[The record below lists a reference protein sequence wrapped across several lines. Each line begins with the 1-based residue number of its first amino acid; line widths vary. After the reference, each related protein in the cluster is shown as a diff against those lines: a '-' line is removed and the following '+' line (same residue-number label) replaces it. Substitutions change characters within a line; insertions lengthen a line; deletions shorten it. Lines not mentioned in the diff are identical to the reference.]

1 MMRIVDVNPY
11 FYPFFGGIEHRM
23 HLIAKELVARGHD
36 VTIVTGQLPGT
47 AAEEVSED
55 GYRIVRL
62 PSKYIKF
69 YNPPYITSKG
79 LLEKL
84 NEIDADVVNFN
95 YRWAPS
101 YTKDMRK
108 YQGKKVFTYHNMWGE
123 GIGIQHTLS
132 EINDNM
138 FRKTLNTFDHIIA
151 VSDYVRNDLIRR
163 GIPSEEITTANP
175 CLENY
180 PELSENEGDYI
191 LSLGRLVRTKGLD
204 YLIEAMQYVDSKLI
218 VCGKGPDDKRLRKKI
233 EKYGLSEKIEMK
245 GWVSEEE
252 KQRLMSE
259 CRMFVMPSLFES
271 YGLAALEIMSYGRPV
286 VCTDV
291 NGLPD
296 TVKDGGIYVKP
307 KDAKGLANAI
317 NSLLLDKDGRETL
330 GSNARRVAESQNV
343 KNTVDIIESVYRS
356 VIDGNNRSQHI
367 GNKSIDEQSL

>member
-1 MMRIVDVNPY
+1 MRIVDVNPY

-23 HLIAKELVARGHD
+23 HLIAKELVSRGHE
-36 VTIVTGQLPGT
+36 VIIVTGQLPGT
-47 AAEEVSED
+47 EADEIVED
-55 GYRIVRL
+55 GYRVVRL
-62 PSKYIKF
+62 PSKYIRI

-79 LLEKL
+79 LLAKL
-84 NEIDADVVNFN
+84 NEIDADIVNFN

-108 YQGKKVFTYHNMWGE
+108 YAGKKVFTYHNMWGE
-123 GIGIQHTLS
+123 GIGIQHTMS

-163 GIPSEEITTANP
+163 GISADDITTACP
-175 CLENY
+175 CLEKY
-180 PELSENEGDYI
+180 PKLSDEEGDYI

-204 YLIEAMQYVDSKLI
+204 YLIEAMQYVDGKLI
-218 VCGKGPDDKRLRKKI
+218 ICGKGPDSKRLMKKI
-233 EKYGLSEKIEMK
+233 RRFNVSDKVEMK

-252 KQRLMSE
+252 KDSLMSQ
-259 CRMFVMPSLFES
+259 CKMFVMPSLYES

-296 TVKDGGIYVKP
+296 TVKDGGVYVKP
-307 KDAKGLANAI
+307 KDAKGLADAV
-317 NSLLLDKDGRETL
+317 NSLLSDKEKRKEL
-330 GSNARRVAESQNV
+330 GTNARKVAENQNV
-343 KNTVDIIESVYRS
+343 KNTVDIVESVYQM
-356 VIDGNNRSQHI
+356 VLGNQ
-367 GNKSIDEQSL
+367 

>member
-1 MMRIVDVNPY
+1 MKIVDVNPY

-23 HLIAKELVARGHD
+23 HLIAKELAARGHE
-36 VTIVTGQLPGT
+36 VIIVTGQLPGT
-47 AAEEVSED
+47 EAEEVTED
-55 GYRIVRL
+55 GYKVVRL
-62 PSKYIKF
+62 PSKYIKI

-79 LLEKL
+79 LLAKL
-84 NEIDADVVNFN
+84 NEIDADIVNFN

-108 YQGKKVFTYHNMWGE
+108 YAGKKVFTYHNMWGE
-123 GIGIQHTLS
+123 GIGIQHTMS

-163 GIPSEEITTANP
+163 KVPADKITTACP
-175 CLENY
+175 CLESY
-180 PELSENEGDYI
+180 PELFDKEGDYI

-218 VCGKGPDDKRLRKKI
+218 ICGKGPDSKRLMKRI
-233 EKYGLSEKIEMK
+233 RKYGVEDKVEMK

-252 KQRLMSE
+252 KQSLMSE
-259 CRMFVMPSLFES
+259 CKMFVMPSLYES

-307 KDAKGLANAI
+307 KDAKGLADAI
-317 NSLLLDKDGRETL
+317 NSLLADKEKRERL
-330 GSNARRVAESQNV
+330 GSNARKVAEDQNV
-343 KNTVDIIESVYRS
+343 KSTVDIIEGVYRRVLES
-356 VIDGNNRSQHI
+356 
-367 GNKSIDEQSL
+367 

>member
-180 PELSENEGDYI
+180 PELSDNEGDYI

>member
-1 MMRIVDVNPY
+1 MKIVDVNPY

-47 AAEEVSED
+47 LSEEMSED
-55 GYRIVRL
+55 GYRVVRL

-101 YTKDMRK
+101 YTKDMRR
-108 YQGKKVFTYHNMWGE
+108 YSRKKVFTYHNMWGE

-163 GIPSEEITTANP
+163 GIPSEKITTANP

-180 PELSENEGDYI
+180 PELSDNEGDYI

-218 VCGKGPDDKRLRKKI
+218 ICGKGPDDKRLRKKI
-233 EKYGLSEKIEMK
+233 EKYGLSDKIEMK

-259 CRMFVMPSLFES
+259 CKMFVMPSLFES

-307 KDAKGLANAI
+307 KDAEGLADAI
-317 NSLLLDKDGRETL
+317 NMLLSDEKKRKEL
-330 GSNARRVAESQNV
+330 GINSRKVAENQNV
-343 KNTVDIIESVYRS
+343 KKTVDIIEDVYRS
-356 VIDGNNRSQHI
+356 VV
-367 GNKSIDEQSL
+367 

>member
-1 MMRIVDVNPY
+1 MKIVDVNPY

-47 AAEEVSED
+47 LSEEMSED
-55 GYRIVRL
+55 GYRVVRL

-108 YQGKKVFTYHNMWGE
+108 YSGKKVFTYHNMWGE

-163 GIPSEEITTANP
+163 GIPSEKITTANP

-180 PELSENEGDYI
+180 PELSDNEGDYI

-218 VCGKGPDDKRLRKKI
+218 ICGKGPDDKRLRKKI
-233 EKYGLSEKIEMK
+233 EKYGLSDKIEMK

-259 CRMFVMPSLFES
+259 CKMFVMPSLFES

-307 KDAKGLANAI
+307 KDAEGLADAI
-317 NSLLLDKDGRETL
+317 NMLLSDEKKRKEL
-330 GSNARRVAESQNV
+330 GINSRKVAENQNV
-343 KNTVDIIESVYRS
+343 KNTVDIIEDVYRS
-356 VIDGNNRSQHI
+356 VV
-367 GNKSIDEQSL
+367 

>member
-1 MMRIVDVNPY
+1 MRIVDVNPY

-36 VTIVTGQLPGT
+36 VTIVTGQLPDT
-47 AAEEVSED
+47 EAEEISDD

-62 PSKYIKF
+62 PSRYIRF

-101 YTKDMRK
+101 YTKDMRR

-163 GIPSEEITTANP
+163 GIPSEKITTANP

-204 YLIEAMQYVDSKLI
+204 YLIEAMQNVDSKLI
-218 VCGKGPDDKRLRKKI
+218 ICGKGPDDKRLRKKI
-233 EKYGLSEKIEMK
+233 KKYGLEDRIEMR

-307 KDAKGLANAI
+307 KDAEGLADAI
-317 NSLLLDKDGRETL
+317 NSLLQDRDRRIEL
-330 GSNARRVAESQNV
+330 GSNARRVAEDQNV
-343 KNTVDIIESVYRS
+343 KNTVDIVESVFRKT
-356 VIDGNNRSQHI
+356 VEG
-367 GNKSIDEQSL
+367 

>member
-1 MMRIVDVNPY
+1 MRIVDVNPY

-23 HLIAKELVARGHD
+23 HLIAKELVSRGHE
-36 VTIVTGQLPGT
+36 VIIVTGQLPGT
-47 AAEEVSED
+47 EADEIVED
-55 GYRIVRL
+55 GYRVVRL
-62 PSKYIKF
+62 PSKYIRI

-84 NEIDADVVNFN
+84 NEIDADIVNFN

-108 YQGKKVFTYHNMWGE
+108 YAGKKVFTYHNMWGE
-123 GIGIQHTLS
+123 GIGIQHTMS

-163 GIPSEEITTANP
+163 GISADDITTACP
-175 CLENY
+175 CLEKY
-180 PELSENEGDYI
+180 PKLSDEEGDYI

-204 YLIEAMQYVDSKLI
+204 YLIEAMQYVDGKLI
-218 VCGKGPDDKRLRKKI
+218 ICGKGPDSKRLMKKI
-233 EKYGLSEKIEMK
+233 RRFNVSDKVEMK

-252 KQRLMSE
+252 KDSLMSQ
-259 CRMFVMPSLFES
+259 CKMFVMPSLYES

-296 TVKDGGIYVKP
+296 TVKDGGVYVKP
-307 KDAKGLANAI
+307 KDAKGLADAV
-317 NSLLLDKDGRETL
+317 NSLLSDKEKRKEL
-330 GSNARRVAESQNV
+330 GTNARKVAENQNV
-343 KNTVDIIESVYRS
+343 KNTVDIVESVYQM
-356 VIDGNNRSQHI
+356 VLGNQ
-367 GNKSIDEQSL
+367 

>member
-1 MMRIVDVNPY
+1 MKIVDVNPY

-23 HLIAKELVARGHD
+23 HLIAKELAARGHE
-36 VTIVTGQLPGT
+36 VIIVTGQLPGT
-47 AAEEVSED
+47 EADETVKD

-62 PSKYIKF
+62 PSKYIKI

-79 LLEKL
+79 LLAKL
-84 NEIDADVVNFN
+84 NEIDADIVNFN

-108 YQGKKVFTYHNMWGE
+108 YAGKKVFTYHNMWGE
-123 GIGIQHTLS
+123 GIGIQHTMS

-163 GIPSEEITTANP
+163 KVPADKITTACP
-175 CLENY
+175 CLESY
-180 PELSENEGDYI
+180 PELSEKEGDYI

-218 VCGKGPDDKRLRKKI
+218 ICGKGPDSKRLMKRI
-233 EKYGLSEKIEMK
+233 RKYGVEDKVEMK

-252 KQRLMSE
+252 KQSLMSE
-259 CRMFVMPSLFES
+259 CKMFVMPSLYES

-307 KDAKGLANAI
+307 KDAKGLADAI
-317 NSLLLDKDGRETL
+317 NSLLADKEKREQL
-330 GSNARRVAESQNV
+330 GSNARRVAEDQNV
-343 KNTVDIIESVYRS
+343 KSTVDIIEGVYRRVLES
-356 VIDGNNRSQHI
+356 
-367 GNKSIDEQSL
+367 